1 MPPPIP
7 KERNYQLSKK
17 NSDNLDAA
25 DDDAADGREFAAPL
39 RPLGAMPSTTAGAPA
54 SAEVRGSGG
63 GRMCEK
69 NERERENQNSR
80 RPARPLSP
88 PSSLDLC
95 RPLFLS
101 HPPRPFAPSLV
112 IRRALPPNQPSN
124 QESRETLARLKRMAG
139 FESQDFDPLD
149 NDVEREFRA
158 HRTEAEYSAEEAWRW
173 ALACAIGV
181 AMGCF
186 AFAVDWGIDKLNDAR
201 YLRVLRAAAGGA
213 GFWRP
218 YLTFVSMAAAFAAV
232 AGALVSF
239 GEPLAAGSG
248 IAEVKTYLN
257 GVHIRGLLTVRTLA
271 AKLAGVVFSIGAGL
285 VAGTEGPFVHGGGIV
300 GGGIG
305 SMGSQTLT
313 RWLPGGRRAAA
324 PRRWGG
330 YFRSDADHRDFV
342 AVGTAAGVATAFA
355 APIGGLLF
363 TIEEGASFYSTSIFW
378 RGFLATGSG
387 VLTLHALVELHDHGA
402 ARAAAAHFG
411 RYRDF
416 GLYADSLAFYGSRM
430 FYYFWDVPIFCLM
443 GVAGGVGG
451 AAFVA
456 ANVRVTAWRARAV
469 PPAARW
475 RRLAEVVAVA
485 VATATLFYLAAW
497 SSPCLGLP
505 APDDL
510 RFLEASEDADD
521 AFYAGGG
528 AESGARSGGGDA
540 AGGGG
545 GSASAPATHFPRL
558 WCPPGQYSSA
568 GQLALTPLSQALRLI
583 VHLGEPLPEARQD
596 AFSLHA
602 PSLVF
607 FGLACL
613 GCMCVTNGVGASTG
627 MFVPALAVGAAG
639 GRLTGQG
646 VRWVLRAFGIR
657 LPVVSFF
664 FSVGAGKRRWDKLSR
679 RGGGGHSLVSFSL
692 SKNSIRTS
700 SPSPPT
706 PSSEPRAS
714 WAARRG

>member
-1 MPPPIP
+1 LSRDLIAAEKPSNKALKCSHHPKTKTPSKPP
-7 KERNYQLSKK
+7 LSEN

-39 RPLGAMPSTTAGAPA
+39 RPQGTIPSTTAGAPA
-54 SAEVRGSGG
+54 SAEVRRSWKKERRKRG
-63 GRMCEK
+63 
-69 NERERENQNSR
+69 ERERER
-80 RPARPLSP
+80 RKQSSSSPLLSTSSTSSTSASPSP
-88 PSSLDLC
+88 PPPPH
-95 RPLFLS
+95 PL
-101 HPPRPFAPSLV
+101 H
-112 IRRALPPNQPSN
+112 

-158 HRTEAEYSAEEAWRW
+158 HRTETEYSSEEAWRW
-173 ALACAIGV
+173 ALACLIGV

-186 AFAVDWGIDKLNDAR
+186 AFVVDWGIDKLNDAR

-213 GFWRP
+213 GFWKP
-218 YLTFVSMAAAFAAV
+218 YFVFVSMAAAFATV

-239 GEPLAAGSG
+239 VEPLAAGSG

-285 VAGTEGPFVHGGGIV
+285 VAGKEGPFVHGGGIV

-305 SMGSQTLT
+305 SMGSQTFT
-313 RWLPGGRRAAA
+313 RWLGGRRVAA
-324 PRRWGG
+324 PRRFGG

-456 ANVRVTAWRARAV
+456 ANVRVTAWRAKAV

-475 RRLAEVVAVA
+475 RRMGEVVAVA
-485 VATATLFYLAAW
+485 VATATLFYLAAY
-497 SSPCLGLP
+497 SSPCLNLP

-528 AESGARSGGGDA
+528 AESGVRSGGN
-540 AGGGG
+540 GGGNG
-545 GSASAPATHFPRL
+545 GSFPAPNSNAPTTHFPRL
-558 WCPPGQYSSA
+558 WCPAGQYSSA

-613 GCMCVTNGVGASTG
+613 SCMCVTNGVGASTG

-639 GRLTGQG
+639 GRLTGQA

-657 LPVVSFF
+657 LPVVSF
-664 FSVGAGKRRWDKLSR
+664 GK
-679 RGGGGHSLVSFSL
+679 
-692 SKNSIRTS
+692 KN
-700 SPSPPT
+700 
-706 PSSEPRAS
+706 
-714 WAARRG
+714 

>member
-1 MPPPIP
+1 MRGGEEEE
-7 KERNYQLSKK
+7 KRREEQRREQKL
-17 NSDNLDAA
+17 LAA
-25 DDDAADGREFAAPL
+25 IVVVDV
-39 RPLGAMPSTTAGAPA
+39 
-54 SAEVRGSGG
+54 VR
-63 GRMCEK
+63 
-69 NERERENQNSR
+69 
-80 RPARPLSP
+80 
-88 PSSLDLC
+88 
-95 RPLFLS
+95 LS
-101 HPPRPFAPSLV
+101 HPPARLLPVSPQPLPLSL
-112 IRRALPPNQPSN
+112 LL

-149 NDVEREFRA
+149 TDVEREFRA

-173 ALACAIGV
+173 GLACLIGV

-218 YLTFVSMAAAFAAV
+218 YFAFVSMAAAFACV
-232 AGALVSF
+232 AGGLVSF
-239 GEPLAAGSG
+239 VEPLAAGSG

-285 VAGTEGPFVHGGGIV
+285 VAGKEGPFVHGGGIV

-313 RWLPGGRRAAA
+313 RWLGGRRVAA
-324 PRRWGG
+324 PRRFGG

-497 SSPCLGLP
+497 CSPCLNLP

-528 AESGARSGGGDA
+528 AESSPVGVRSDA
-540 AGGGG
+540 ATGGIGG
-545 GSASAPATHFPRL
+545 NNGVNNNNNGPTTHFPRL
-558 WCPPGQYSSA
+558 WCPAGQYSSA

-596 AFSLHA
+596 AFSLHG

-639 GRLTGQG
+639 GRLTGQA

-657 LPVVSFF
+657 LPVVSSGEREVVFF
-664 FSVGAGKRRWDKLSR
+664 
-679 RGGGGHSLVSFSL
+679 
-692 SKNSIRTS
+692 
-700 SPSPPT
+700 
-706 PSSEPRAS
+706 
-714 WAARRG
+714 